1 MQKPP
6 NSCSNP
12 PIHINNSILEDPQHP
27 MIPRWHKI
35 IVAERLRNRNK
46 PNNLDISW
54 EEIIQ
59 RLKDQHENL

>member
-6 NSCSNP
+6 NYCPNP
-12 PIHINNSILEDPQHP
+12 LLNINNPILEDPQHP
-27 MIPRWHKI
+27 MIPGWHKI

-46 PNNLDISW
+46 PNNLDIPW
-54 EEIIQ
+54 DEIIQ

>member
-6 NSCSNP
+6 NYCPNP
-12 PIHINNSILEDPQHP
+12 PLNINNPILEDPQHP
-27 MIPRWHKI
+27 MIPGWHKI

-46 PNNLDISW
+46 PNNLDIPW
-54 EEIIQ
+54 DEIIQ

>member
-6 NSCSNP
+6 NYCSNT
-12 PIHINNSILEDPQHP
+12 PININNPILEDPQNP
-27 MIPRWHKI
+27 MIPGWHKI

-46 PNNLDISW
+46 PNNLDIPW
-54 EEIIQ
+54 DEIIQ

>member
-6 NSCSNP
+6 NYGSNTP
-12 PIHINNSILEDPQHP
+12 NNINNPILEDPQHP

-46 PNNLDISW
+46 PNNLDIAW

>member
-1 MQKPP
+1 M
-6 NSCSNP
+6 
-12 PIHINNSILEDPQHP
+12 NNSILEDPQHP

>member
-6 NSCSNP
+6 NYCPNP
-12 PIHINNSILEDPQHP
+12 PLNINNPILEDPQHP
-27 MIPRWHKI
+27 MIPGWHKI

-46 PNNLDISW
+46 PNNLDIAW
-54 EEIIQ
+54 EEITQ

>member
-6 NSCSNP
+6 NYCSNT
-12 PIHINNSILEDPQHP
+12 PININNPILEDPQDP

-46 PNNLDISW
+46 FNSLDISW

-59 RLKDQHENL
+59 RLKNQHENL